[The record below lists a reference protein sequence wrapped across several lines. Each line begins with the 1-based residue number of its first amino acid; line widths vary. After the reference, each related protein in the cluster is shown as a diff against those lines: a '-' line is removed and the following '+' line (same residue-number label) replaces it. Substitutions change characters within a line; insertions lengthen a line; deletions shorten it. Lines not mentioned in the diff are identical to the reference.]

1 MRAEPPGRRERKRAS
16 TLDLLANTA
25 YGLFEKHGY
34 EQVTMEQ
41 IAIEADVAKGTLY
54 NHFPTKEAVL
64 AHWIHAQL
72 AKDLQHLQAD
82 CERRSGFPGKLMII
96 LDASA
101 EWCEQHRVYLGPYL
115 RFRFLSI
122 GSPDTDN
129 FDGSDMVTA
138 FGFLIEQGQ
147 RSGELRDN
155 LSASHLAWLLNY
167 LYLGALMRWLTQPG
181 LKLQKEL
188 AAAARLFVEGA
199 AARVAAPTAKSRRAS

>member
-1 MRAEPPGRRERKRAS
+1 MRIEPPGRRERKRAS

-41 IAIEADVAKGTLY
+41 IAVQADVAKGTLY
-54 NHFPTKEAVL
+54 NHFSTKEAVL

-82 CERRSGFPGKLMII
+82 CERRSGFLAKLMVI

-101 EWCEQHRVYLGPYL
+101 QWCEQHRVYLGPYL
-115 RFRFLSI
+115 RFRFLAI
-122 GSPDTDN
+122 GSPDTEES
-129 FDGSDMVTA
+129 DGSDMVTA
-138 FGFLIEQGQ
+138 FAFLIEQGQ
-147 RSGELRDN
+147 HSGELRDH
-155 LSASHLAWLLNY
+155 LPAAHLAFLLNH

-181 LKLQKEL
+181 LKLQKEFS
-188 AAAARLFVEGA
+188 AAARLFVEGT
-199 AARVAAPTAKSRRAS
+199 VKNTRRPS